1 LKVELTEKETNIV
14 ELRVEVPQEQVAKAL
29 DKAYLKVR
37 KDIALP
43 GFRKGRVPRNILEK
57 RFGVEILYEEA
68 ANILL
73 QETYPQALEEH
84 NLQPV
89 DHPQVDVEQID
100 QEQPFIYTATV
111 TVMPELKLGQYKDL
125 KIPREQAEVT
135 DEDVAGELENLRN
148 SQARLLTLEGVD
160 AVAAQGDQV
169 IIDFVGRLDGK
180 EFEGG
185 AGSNYPLVLG
195 SGSFVPGF
203 EEQLIGSKPG
213 DKVNVKVSMPAE
225 YHSEELAG
233 KEVEFEVD
241 VKEVKRKELPALDD
255 DFAKDLGEYSSLEEL
270 RNSLRERLEN
280 RAKNLADQELRQK
293 VLERVRDNAQVD
305 IPEVLIENEIE
316 AMIRQ
321 MENRF
326 RQQGLKFEDYLNY
339 SGRSL
344 EDIKA
349 EMRPE
354 AEINVK
360 TELLLDTVAKVEN
373 ISVEPADLDKEA
385 AQLAEVYGQDADKLR
400 KALEAGGQLSGI
412 RQAILHRKVMD
423 FLTEVNKA

>member
-1 LKVELTEKETNIV
+1 MKVELTEKETNIV

>member
-1 LKVELTEKETNIV
+1 MKVELTQKETNIV

-57 RFGVEILYEEA
+57 RFGIEILYEDA

-73 QETYPQALEEH
+73 QETYLQALEEH
-84 NLQPV
+84 DVQPV
-89 DHPQVDVEQID
+89 DHPQVEVEQIE
-100 QEQPFIYTATV
+100 QGQPFIYTATV

-135 DEDVAGELENLRN
+135 DEDVANELENLRQR
-148 SQARLLTLEGVD
+148 QARLLTMEGED
-160 AVAAQGDQV
+160 AVAAEQDQV

-203 EEQLIGSKPG
+203 EEQLIGAKPG
-213 DKVNVKVSMPAE
+213 DKVTVKVSMPDE

-241 VKEVKRKELPALDD
+241 VKEVKRRELPALDD
-255 DFAKDLGEYSSLEEL
+255 DFAKDLGEYSTLEEL
-270 RNSLRERLEN
+270 RNSIRERLED
-280 RAKNLADQELRQK
+280 RAKNQADQAQRQK
-293 VLERVRDNAQVD
+293 VLEAVRDNAEVD
-305 IPEVLIENEIE
+305 IPGVLIDNEVE
-316 AMIRQ
+316 AMVRQ

-326 RQQGLKFEDYLNY
+326 RQQGLIFQDYLNY
-339 SGRSL
+339 AGRSL

-354 AEINVK
+354 AEVNVK

-373 ISVEPADLDKEA
+373 ISVEPADLDKEV

-400 KALEAGGQLSGI
+400 KALEASGQLAGI
-412 RQAILHRKVMD
+412 EQVILQRKVID
-423 FLTEVNKA
+423 FLTEANKA

>member
-1 LKVELTEKETNIV
+1 MKVELTEKETNIV

-169 IIDFVGRLDGK
+169 IIDFVGCLDGK

>member
-1 LKVELTEKETNIV
+1 MKVELTEKETNIV

-148 SQARLLTLEGVD
+148 SQARILTLEGVD

>member
-148 SQARLLTLEGVD
+148 SQARILTLEGVD